1 MCGRALIGLASVAG
15 MVAEAAHRGGAWLS
29 KSEHCRLAAI
39 TAPRRRAQF
48 LAGRWALRKLLAAEL
63 GGAPVDCVLLAEED
77 GPPRLMGDGPRLN
90 LSLSH
95 SGDTVACAVA
105 DGPVGI
111 DVEERHTARPIE
123 GLLDAALSRE
133 ERDRIAGLAGT
144 EVRTHFLVAWTLK
157 EAWLKH
163 APAPAGLGL
172 TSLPRIQTSP
182 AEVAQPRNAW
192 SWITGGC
199 VLALVA
205 PAATAVHCSADLG
218 AGLQDVRPAAWQVA
232 PVTGRELA
240 GHGAL
245 G

>member
-1 MCGRALIGLASVAG
+1 MGGFASIGLASVAA
-15 MVAEAAHRGGAWLS
+15 MAAEAGRQGDAWLS
-29 KSEHCRLAAI
+29 ASERRRLAAI

-48 LAGRWALRKLLAAEL
+48 LAGRWALRRLLAAEL
-63 GGAPVDCVLLAEED
+63 GRAPPDYVLLAEEN
-77 GPPRLMGDGPRLN
+77 GPPRLMGGAPRLN

-111 DVEERHTARPIE
+111 DVEESRGTRPIE
-123 GLLDAALSRE
+123 GLLEAALSRE
-133 ERDRIAGLAGT
+133 ERGRIAGLT
-144 EVRTHFLVAWTLK
+144 EMETRARFLVAWTLK

-172 TSLPRIQTSP
+172 TSLSRIQTAP
-182 AEVAQPRNAW
+182 AEGIQPHNAW
-192 SWITGGC
+192 SWTAAGC

-205 PAATAVHCSADLG
+205 PAATAVHYSAELRTGLEDL
-218 AGLQDVRPAAWQVA
+218 RPAAWQVA
-232 PVTGRELA
+232 PAAELEPA
-240 GHGAL
+240 EHGAL